1 MSYSFLFSPTVS
13 TCLILVGNQYILNQ
27 ITNCFINSSEQT
39 GLWTELEKIE
49 NNFLKPLH
57 TGLNMSKAHYE
68 AEIKNSQ
75 GW

>member
-1 MSYSFLFSPTVS
+1 M
-13 TCLILVGNQYILNQ
+13 CLIIVGNQKMLNQ
-27 ITNCFINSSEQT
+27 ITNSFINSSEQT
-39 GLWTELEKIE
+39 GLWTEFGKIE

-75 GW
+75 ENSQGW